1 MENNMSNSRY
11 NWLAIASELDYT
23 TTLAMWTDLYITRNL
38 STAAIARKFGVSQN
52 TIRSELA
59 GANIPF
65 RSRGGPNNAKMTMTA
80 EIAQAI
86 MERGMSATAKEVGVK
101 YGTLYK
107 RYVKYKGQNMREEV
121 RQRQAGEGVSDFQHP
136 EGGSDHAT
144 NR

>member
-1 MENNMSNSRY
+1 MSNNRY
-11 NWLAIASELDYT
+11 DWNDIASKLEYPHT
-23 TTLAMWTDLYITRNL
+23 VAMWTDLYITRNL

-59 GANIPF
+59 GVGIPF
-65 RSRGGPNNAKMTMTA
+65 RSRGGPNNAKMTMTE

-86 MERGMSATAKEVGVK
+86 KERGMSATAKELGVK

-107 RYVKYKGQNMREEV
+107 RYVKYKGLHMREEV
-121 RQRQAGEGVSDFQHP
+121 RQRQAGEVASDSQHP

>member
-1 MENNMSNSRY
+1 MSNSRY

-86 MERGMSATAKEVGVK
+86 MERGMSATAKELGVK

-107 RYVKYKGQNMREEV
+107 RYVKYKAALNPKEIKQ
-121 RQRQAGEGVSDFQHP
+121 S
-136 EGGSDHAT
+136 
-144 NR
+144 

>member
-1 MENNMSNSRY
+1 
-11 NWLAIASELDYT
+11 
-23 TTLAMWTDLYITRNL
+23 
-38 STAAIARKFGVSQN
+38 
-52 TIRSELA
+52 
-59 GANIPF
+59 
-65 RSRGGPNNAKMTMTA
+65 MTMTA

-86 MERGMSATAKEVGVK
+86 MERGMSATAKELGVK